1 MMTLKTMAISIV
13 ALFLLLPLS
22 GCIGQ
27 EDNSSEPV
35 EPITDG
41 SITSDDDTDPSP
53 VIIDV
58 PDQSGCDNLNP
69 HHCMLPFPS
78 DAFLVDDD
86 STATGLRVN
95 IPSGSIPAS
104 GSTSP
109 VEIPRINQLDGMSTA
124 TQIMTTFD
132 SVPDLSNVAYQYNIE
147 RSLEP
152 NHPTIIWNADDN
164 HVVAHWAEL
173 DARAQ
178 QGEQTILHLRT
189 AAALEHD
196 TNYIVVIRGLSDT
209 EGDVIQ
215 PSQALQA
222 LLDGVETDAG
232 DVESRRV
239 AYTNHIETAE
249 NLMGVNKNDI
259 QALWSFHTASLESVI
274 GPVLSMRDDALQRIG
289 DGLGCTVHS
298 EGVED
303 NFNGDGMTYRR
314 VRGTFTAPQ
323 YLLEDRVPTLLS
335 RDDSHNPVFVENRE
349 VPFTLIIPMSVYNS
363 TEPSPLTVFGHGF
376 LGTGEGHVSSG
387 LRAWGEIYETALLA
401 SDFYGWSSDD
411 RDGISLGIMDG
422 YYFTHQSDRLQQ
434 AMVNH
439 VVMIRTFKGICSD
452 LPEMMDESGRLLV
465 NTSEVYYTGYS
476 LGGNRGPSLLGLSPD
491 VNRGAL
497 WVGGAAFS
505 HQIERC
511 TQYDQFDDL
520 MESVIGYP
528 SQMDRAVVISLIQ
541 SLWDA
546 TDTNTWTT
554 LSGGWG
560 DRVDPFEMIYIG
572 SIGDVQISNISTSR
586 ALRNAGAS
594 ILSSSSILPYGLPVT
609 EGGVETSGN
618 VGVYFDGGF
627 SHAPE
632 QNLLGQEPH
641 PAHNWVAGV
650 DAAHR
655 MAFEYLYNVF
665 VVDRCDGSCIYD
677 AD

>member
-1 MMTLKTMAISIV
+1 MTLKTMAISIV
-13 ALFLLLPLS
+13 ALFLLVPLS

-27 EDNSSEPV
+27 EDNSSGPDEPT
-35 EPITDG
+35 TDG
-41 SITSDDDTDPSP
+41 SIATDDDTNPSP

-86 STATGLRVN
+86 TTTTGLRVN

-152 NHPTIIWNADDN
+152 GHPTIIWNADDN

-178 QGEQTILHLRT
+178 EGEQTILHLRT

-196 TNYIVVIRGLSDT
+196 TNYIVVIHGLSDT

-232 DVESRRV
+232 DVELRRV
-239 AYTNHIETAE
+239 AYSSHIEAAE
-249 NLMGVNKNDI
+249 NLMGVNKNEI

-363 TEPSPLTVFGHGF
+363 SEPSPLTVFGHGF
-376 LGTGEGHVSSG
+376 LGTGEGHVSGG

-411 RDGISLGIMDG
+411 HDGISLGIMDG

-505 HQIERC
+505 QQIERC

-546 TDTNTWTT
+546 TDANTWTT
-554 LSGGWG
+554 LSGGWS

-609 EGGVETSGN
+609 EGGEETSGN

-655 MAFEYLYNVF
+655 MAFEYLYNGF